1 MEFEKVVVVV
11 RCCCS
16 RPVMVVPEGIV
27 EVGLGWMDWI
37 FNKICKVVVVYC
49 DSSYNQSLSRGYKIS
64 VRVNFRIISFH
75 F

>member
-1 MEFEKVVVVV
+1 MEFEEVVVVV

-27 EVGLGWMDWI
+27 EVGLGWMNWI

-49 DSSYNQSLSRGYKIS
+49 DSS
-64 VRVNFRIISFH
+64 
-75 F
+75 